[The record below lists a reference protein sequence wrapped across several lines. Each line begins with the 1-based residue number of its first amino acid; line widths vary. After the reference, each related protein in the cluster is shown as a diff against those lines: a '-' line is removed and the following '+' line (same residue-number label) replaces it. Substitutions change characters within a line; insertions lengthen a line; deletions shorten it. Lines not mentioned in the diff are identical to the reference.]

1 MINVV
6 QNLASVKERIAKAAA
21 AAGKAPQDITLVAV
35 SKLASAEAVQAL
47 AAAGHGDFGENRVQ
61 EGRKKL
67 AAVTADDVRWHLI
80 GRLQTNKIKY
90 LSPFFLI
97 QSLDRW
103 ELAEKMSSYA
113 LNKGLDFQCL
123 VQVNV
128 AEDPA
133 KAGILLQE
141 VDDFIEGVAAL
152 GGITLRGLMTITA
165 LDATAQQTRQWFDI
179 LAGKF
184 AALSQKP
191 LPENTEMRWLS
202 MGMSG
207 DFELAIAAGAN
218 MVRVGSAIFAGEDG
232 QYA

>member
-6 QNLASVKERIAKAAA
+6 QNLALVKERIARAAA

-113 LNKGLDFQCL
+113 LNKGLIFNALSRSMWQR
-123 VQVNV
+123 
-128 AEDPA
+128 
-133 KAGILLQE
+133 ILPKQGYYCRRSMILSRGRG
-141 VDDFIEGVAAL
+141 F